1 MRHDFPGLYTGTA
14 RGPSFPGTK
23 IYGALNL
30 GLSRLPHSVFGF
42 KASCNYKARTNHKL
56 GGCNRRY
63 SYNILLHVVKDD
75 YKNPKAGL
83 TVEWDSA

>member
-56 GGCNRRY
+56 GGCNRQY

-75 YKNPKAGL
+75 YKNTKAGI